1 MEAVKEAEGDIIRS
15 SSAEEYL
22 HLDENRILWVDLDDY
37 YDDDD
42 FCQDDNIKVETLQEW
57 ARISR
62 GVFLPQ
68 NIAETWESEQGP
80 ILVNFTLN
88 GVRCSIHVDYGIS
101 ADPSMLTNEINP
113 LILQTGYQFEIRD
126 LSPTVWVLVLTP
138 DEKQRLEKE
147 QFWKFY

>member
-1 MEAVKEAEGDIIRS
+1 MS
-15 SSAEEYL
+15 
-22 HLDENRILWVDLDDY
+22 VDRDAY
-37 YDDDD
+37 YDDDL
-42 FCQDDNIKVETLQEW
+42 FCQDDNVNVETLQEW

-68 NIAETWESEQGP
+68 NIAETWESEHGP

-88 GVRCSIHVDYGIS
+88 GVRCSIHVDYGIW

-113 LILQTGYQFEIRD
+113 LILQTGYKFELRD
-126 LSPTVWVLVLTP
+126 LSSIVWVLVLTP